1 MATGEIRD
9 GAVSKPTRHPK
20 KSDSLA
26 HLSGCS
32 SVALWLVVASVGTYI
47 LYGFLVWLTIN
58 LADHDSKL
66 TPDAESSRDAQK
78 SVIFSRGGL

>member
-32 SVALWLVVASVGTYI
+32 SVAIWLVVASVGTYI
-47 LYGFLVWLTIN
+47 LYGFLVWLTSTSPIT
-58 LADHDSKL
+58 
-66 TPDAESSRDAQK
+66 TPN
-78 SVIFSRGGL
+78 